1 MYISH
6 MYNLNIFFDHH
17 LPLSSKLQS
26 LETFMRRN
34 RNWREISTRRVVL
47 RPRASRKQT
56 WAEGV
61 VDKAV
66 EISGRIIGVR
76 LNWLDRGSDG
86 KIQRRNFS
94 PSQVYILNR
103 GGGGENCVRRDYSRK
118 IYAFLVHHRVLP
130 PLPWTFEGKKKRKGG
145 RRRRGICSH
154 AYCTKESTK
163 DLITTP

>member
-76 LNWLDRGSDG
+76 LN
-86 KIQRRNFS
+86 
-94 PSQVYILNR
+94 
-103 GGGGENCVRRDYSRK
+103 
-118 IYAFLVHHRVLP
+118 
-130 PLPWTFEGKKKRKGG
+130 
-145 RRRRGICSH
+145 
-154 AYCTKESTK
+154 
-163 DLITTP
+163 